1 MVCNDPAYYWLR
13 IWIDTRQNSTL
24 LGILRV
30 QTINKCI
37 NKNFGDDLYFFTV
50 MIGMEEDTVLIF
62 DFDVLYYF
70 LFQYFEYTL
79 MGSHE

>member
-24 LGILRV
+24 LGIFRV
-30 QTINKCI
+30 QTLLTCI
-37 NKNFGDDLYFFTV
+37 KKTFGDALHFFPD

-62 DFDVLYYF
+62 DLDLLQANFLHYF
-70 LFQYFEYTL
+70 LLRYFDYT
-79 MGSHE
+79 